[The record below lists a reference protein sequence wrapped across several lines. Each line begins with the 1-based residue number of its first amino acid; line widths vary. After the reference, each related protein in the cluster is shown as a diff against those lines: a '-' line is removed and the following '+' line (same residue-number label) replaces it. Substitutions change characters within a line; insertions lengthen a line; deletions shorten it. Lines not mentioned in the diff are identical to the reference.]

1 MEIKYINHSSFVI
14 KTKSATVVLDPFSN
28 STGIKFPKTPADIV
42 TISHSH
48 EDHSNIGGIEG
59 SPIVFDWPGEFEYQ
73 GVAIKGIATFHDAEN
88 GSKRGKNVMF
98 RIISEKVNVLHCG
111 DLGHDLDDK
120 TIEEIGPVDVLC
132 IPVGGTYTIDAQV
145 AAHITK
151 KIDPAIVIPMHFQ
164 NEGLDKKAFAELQPV
179 TDFLK
184 LMGQSGIASVPKL
197 SLKRED
203 FITEISTK
211 VVLLDAST

>member
-28 STGIKFPKTPADIV
+28 STGIKFSKIPADIV

-48 EDHSNIGGIEG
+48 EDHSNIGAIEG

-73 GVAIKGIATFHDAEN
+73 GVAVKGISTFHDAEN
-88 GSKRGKNVMF
+88 GAKRGKNVMF

-111 DLGHDLDDK
+111 DLGHDLDEK
-120 TIEEIGPVDVLC
+120 TIEEIGPVDVLM
-132 IPVGGTYTIDAQV
+132 IPVGGTYTIDAQT
-145 AAHITK
+145 AAHIVK
-151 KIDPAIVIPMHFQ
+151 KIDPAMVIPMHFQ
-164 NEGLDKKAFAELQPV
+164 NEGLDKKTFAELEPV

-184 LMGQSGIASVPKL
+184 LMGQSGIIPVPKL
-197 SLKRED
+197 NLKHED
-203 FITEISTK
+203 FTTESSTK
-211 VVLLDAST
+211 VVLLETTS